1 MKGGRACQP
10 RLLHRKWCSSDE
22 HTSLSRPR
30 TWLSAERLHPALGG
44 SVRKPTIR
52 MWPRVY
58 LVESCR
64 HETTGGTHRAI
75 SQVGTTNVL
84 VGALRLL
91 QRSKSSSNTSGE
103 WMEGGSCSKLTSSSQ
118 STKSTAPVTA
128 CTVYNSITNNP
139 NQDASMKKSDL

>member
-1 MKGGRACQP
+1 M
-10 RLLHRKWCSSDE
+10 
-22 HTSLSRPR
+22 
-30 TWLSAERLHPALGG
+30 
-44 SVRKPTIR
+44 RKPTIR

-91 QRSKSSSNTSGE
+91 QRSKSSSNTSVE
-103 WMEGGSCSKLTSSSQ
+103 WMEGGSCSKLTSSFAARYQ
-118 STKSTAPVTA
+118 VDSTCHSMHGLQF
-128 CTVYNSITNNP
+128 YN
-139 NQDASMKKSDL
+139 